1 MCDELVSRL
10 NCLPRAIGWTTRRS
24 AARVAPTEFDFR
36 SGTQIRDS
44 GRRRALRGM
53 HRLGYDL
60 PLTQYD
66 ERGWRPR
73 IGAMSPKARQRPEQY
88 IRP

>member
-24 AARVAPTEFDFR
+24 AARVVPTEFDFR
-36 SGTQIRDS
+36 TGTQIRDS
-44 GRRRALRGM
+44 GRRLAVRGI

-60 PLTQYD
+60 QLTQYA

-73 IGAMSPKARQRPEQY
+73 IGAMSSKARPRREQY